1 MFDNLPSINLFP
13 ATVSEIFLNITVAL
27 LCGLFIARLYKATY
41 RGTGYSVAFT
51 NSIVMLAMITSVV
64 IMVIGNNL
72 ARAFGLVGALSIIRF
87 RTAIKDTQDI
97 VFIFFGLAMGLASGA
112 GFHKIAIIGT
122 LTVGAI
128 LYFLSKSPLLTA
140 RHKEYL
146 LQFASSSIGDDTA
159 LYMPIIEKYCKQHK
173 VINVKSIEGHDLL
186 ELSYYIRFKDESK
199 SDDFIRELKKLPEI
213 KDINLY
219 FDEEEV

>member
-13 ATVSEIFLNITVAL
+13 ATVSEIFLNIAVAL

-41 RGTGYSVAFT
+41 RGTGYSVAFA

-112 GFHKIAIIGT
+112 GFHKIAIVGT
-122 LTVGAI
+122 LTVGII
-128 LYFLSKSPLLTA
+128 LYFMSKSPLLTA

-146 LQFASSSIGDDTA
+146 LQFAYSSIGDDA
-159 LYMPIIEKYCKQHK
+159 APYIPIIEKYCKHHK

-186 ELSYYIRFKDESK
+186 ELSYYVRFKDESK
-199 SDDFIRELKKLPEI
+199 TDDFIRELKKLPEI

>member
-13 ATVSEIFLNITVAL
+13 ATVSEIFLNIAVAL

-51 NSIVMLAMITSVV
+51 NSIVMLAMITAVV

-112 GFHKIAIIGT
+112 GFHKIAIVGT
-122 LTVGAI
+122 LTIGVI

-146 LQFASSSIGDDTA
+146 LQFACSSSGDNTS
-159 LYMPIIEKYCKQHK
+159 LYMPIIDKYCKHHK

-186 ELSYYIRFKDESK
+186 ELSYYVRFKDESK

>member
-13 ATVSEIFLNITVAL
+13 ATVSEIILNIMVAL

-51 NSIVMLAMITSVV
+51 NSIVMLAMITSLI

-87 RTAIKDTQDI
+87 RTAVKDTQDI
-97 VFIFFGLAMGLASGA
+97 VFIFFGLSMGLASGA
-112 GFHKIAIIGT
+112 GFHKIAIVGT
-122 LTVGAI
+122 LTIGLI

-140 RHKEYL
+140 RQKEYL
-146 LQFASSSIGDDTA
+146 LQFACSSIGDDTSM
-159 LYMPIIEKYCKQHK
+159 YMPVIEKYCKHHK

-186 ELSYYIRFKDESK
+186 ELSYYVRFKDESK
-199 SDDFIRELKKLPEI
+199 SDDFIRALQKLPGI

-219 FDEEEV
+219 FDEEDV